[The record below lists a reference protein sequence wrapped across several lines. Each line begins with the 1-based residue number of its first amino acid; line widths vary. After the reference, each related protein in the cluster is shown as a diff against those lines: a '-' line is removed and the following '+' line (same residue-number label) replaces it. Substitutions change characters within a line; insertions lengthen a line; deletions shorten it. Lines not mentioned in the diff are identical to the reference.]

1 MRELFGAR
9 PLLAKTVQAGGVF
22 LWSIC
27 TGLLV
32 YKTPPGSLEEL
43 QLWLWQPALNGILM
57 ALGVLGIN
65 AATSPPPKR

>member
-1 MRELFGAR
+1 MRGRLAR
-9 PLLAKTVQAGGVF
+9 YPKVVQAAGVF

-32 YKTPPGSLEEL
+32 YKTPPESLEEL
-43 QLWLWQPALNGILM
+43 QVWLWQPALNGVLM

-65 AATSPPPKR
+65 AATTPRPPK